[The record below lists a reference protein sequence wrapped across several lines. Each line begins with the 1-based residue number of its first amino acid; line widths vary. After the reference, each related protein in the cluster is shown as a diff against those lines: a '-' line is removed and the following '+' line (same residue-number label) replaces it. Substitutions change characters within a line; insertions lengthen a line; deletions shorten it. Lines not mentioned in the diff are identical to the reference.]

1 MYVYVIHTYILWLKF
16 SVHNLWTL
24 WEVILVINLRTE
36 CNLSV
41 TLLDQTFLM
50 LLLKQR
56 YPDLIY
62 IYMYTL

>member
-16 SVHNLWTL
+16 SVHKLWTL